1 MTKAQEKT
9 VVIVDDTPENLRILA
24 GALLDQGYNV
34 RAFPNGRM
42 ALRGVAEHVPDLIL
56 LDINMPEMN
65 GFEVCARLKADK
77 TLKEVP
83 VIFISALHEIGVKVD
98 AFQKG
103 GVDYITKPFRL
114 EEFFA
119 RVETHLEIKQVRD
132 VLNRHNFDLSMTV
145 SEQVRE
151 LSNAQEATIFALA
164 KLTESR
170 DDDTGLHIERMG
182 AFSQIMATAY
192 QNQPGGSELDD
203 QYAAMICKAAA
214 LHDIGKVGIPDA
226 ILLKPGKL
234 TVEEFETIKQHT
246 VIGHRT
252 LTAVMEH
259 YPRNRMV
266 VMGAEIARSHH
277 ERWDGSGYPDGLSK
291 TAIPLSARIVSVAD
305 VYDALR
311 SKRPYKEPFSHEKA
325 STIVLEGRGTF
336 FDPAVIDAFE
346 ASRDAMDGTWTSL
359 QTPSCG

>member
-1 MTKAQEKT
+1 MTKEQEKT
-9 VVIVDDTPENLRILA
+9 VVIVDDIPENLRILA
-24 GALLDQGYNV
+24 GALLDKGYNV

-56 LDINMPEMN
+56 LDINMPEMD

-77 TLKEVP
+77 ALRDVP

-114 EEFFA
+114 EEVFA
-119 RVETHLEIKQVRD
+119 RVETHLELKQVRD
-132 VLNRHNFDLSMTV
+132 VLSKHNFDLSMTV

-151 LSNAQEATIFALA
+151 LSNAHEATIFALA

-170 DDDTGLHIERMG
+170 DDDTGLHIERIG
-182 AFSQIMATAY
+182 TFSQIMATSY
-192 QNQPGGSELDD
+192 QSQPGGGDLDD
-203 QYAAMICKAAA
+203 QYAAIICKAAA

-246 VIGHRT
+246 VIGHCT
-252 LTAVMEH
+252 LAAVIKN
-259 YPRNRMV
+259 YPGNKMV
-266 VMGAEIARSHH
+266 VMGADIARSHH

-291 TAIPLSARIVSVAD
+291 TAIPLSARIVSIAD

-311 SKRPYKEPFSHEKA
+311 SKRPYKVPFSHEKA
-325 STIVLEGRGTF
+325 SAIILEGRGTF
-336 FDPAVIDAFE
+336 FDPAMIDAFE
-346 ASRDAMDGTWTSL
+346 ASSDAMDATWSSL
-359 QTPSCG
+359 QGHP